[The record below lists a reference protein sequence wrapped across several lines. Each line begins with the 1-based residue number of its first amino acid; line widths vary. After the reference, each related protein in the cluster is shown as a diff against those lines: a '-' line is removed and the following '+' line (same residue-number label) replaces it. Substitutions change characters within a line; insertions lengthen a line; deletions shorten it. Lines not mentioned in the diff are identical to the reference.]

1 MCELGSRQIECMQT
15 EICPGVQDGFC
26 ARSVTEKLPSCTQ
39 FPRTSILTGI
49 QANRPAPFG
58 TYGQFLRF
66 WAPWLGTFFYGQN
79 FSCRLPPR
87 PICSTKLLHFDSVAS
102 NLPAGGRAHGC
113 YRHPSAPVA
122 LNLATGLSVRLCS
135 GSETSILTTIIG
147 MTLGVPPLAKI
158 SAAGLPPRPKRI
170 DSCPAPFGTY
180 GTRPAIYNFV
190 RLQCDLPSGP

>member
-1 MCELGSRQIECMQT
+1 LRKPAVDCCRFPQPALFVADSCDFGRLCLGALFYGQNFRCRLPPRPKRNDS
-15 EICPGVQDGFC
+15 CPASLDPC
-26 ARSVTEKLPSCTQ
+26 
-39 FPRTSILTGI
+39 
-49 QANRPAPFG
+49 
-58 TYGQFLRF
+58 GQFLWSR
-66 WAPWLGTFFYGQN
+66 APVARHFFYGQN